1 MQVYQHARIDTLP
14 VSTREEVDGVDEQ
27 KQVNLAISS
36 QGLATSE
43 ESQVFVNGISIDHVD
58 NMVKMPEDYVEE
70 FNLGH
75 PTIIT

>member
-1 MQVYQHARIDTLP
+1 M
-14 VSTREEVDGVDEQ
+14 STREEADGVDDG
-27 KQVNLAISS
+27 KQVNLAKSRHS
-36 QGLATSE
+36 LALSE